1 MKRQV
6 KTVKLR
12 TCGIKAR
19 IIVTDSFNELM
30 ESLAPYGGDTIYK
43 NHCMHTYCENYL
55 DDIIP
60 HLVGTE
66 KPYRASV
73 FEELFTAVVLFN
85 PSLKEFM
92 ESAVDQDAPL
102 NLTLV
107 PVNLSNVPKKK
118 PLRKKT
124 EKKTEELKITKQTV
138 RGLSDYLRGRVFG
151 QEEAI
156 DTIQSSFEA
165 ALVGLGDPEKPR
177 GSYIFV
183 GDTGTG
189 KTMTVKEIVKYFYG
203 DNWRDALWTIN
214 GSEFME
220 EHECAKL
227 LGSPAGYVGYDD
239 GSAFLE
245 HVKNN
250 PESLVLVDEF
260 EKAHT
265 KLQDIFLQILD
276 DGGLI
281 DNKGTRVDFSKCFV
295 VFTSNIGTKEVFHK
309 NPLGFV
315 DKSCTHEDAKV
326 SVNSAL
332 NRFCRPEF
340 LKRFDGTIV
349 FRQLEEA
356 EMLAIAK
363 AELDVLKKR
372 LKEKSIKLTY
382 SNNTLKW
389 LIDQIEEGSTARDI
403 NAIVKK
409 SVVIPISKELM
420 TEEDFDLFRVYMEKG
435 TLRIKGEK
443 SRGE

>member
-6 KTVKLR
+6 RTVKLR
-12 TCGIKAR
+12 TCGINAR
-19 IIVTDSFNELM
+19 IVVTDSFNELM
-30 ESLAPYGGDTIYK
+30 ESLAPYGGDTMYK

-60 HLVGTE
+60 HLVGND
-66 KPYRASV
+66 KVYRTAV
-73 FEELFTAVVLFN
+73 FEELFQAVVTFN

-92 ESAVDQDAPL
+92 ERASELDIPHSLTMVPI
-102 NLTLV
+102 NLA
-107 PVNLSNVPKKK
+107 NVPKKK
-118 PLRKKT
+118 PSRKKP
-124 EKKTEELKITKQTV
+124 EKKTEELKITKDGV
-138 RGLSDYLRGRVFG
+138 RGLGDHLLSRVFG

-156 DTIQSSFEA
+156 HAIQSSFEA

-189 KTMTVKEIVKYFYG
+189 KTMTVKEIVKHFYG
-203 DNWRDALWTIN
+203 DEWRKALWTIN

-239 GSAFLE
+239 GSPFLKQVDE
-245 HVKNN
+245 N
-250 PESLVLVDEF
+250 PETVVLVDEF
-260 EKAHT
+260 EKAHP

-276 DGGLI
+276 DGGVV
-281 DNKGTRVDFSKCFV
+281 DNKGTRVDFSRCFV

-315 DKSCTHEDAKV
+315 EASRSHEEAEMSV
-326 SVNSAL
+326 SSAL
-332 NRFCRPEF
+332 KNFCRPEF

-349 FRQLEEA
+349 FRQLENA
-356 EMLAIAK
+356 ELVAIAK
-363 AELDVLKKR
+363 AEMDVLKQR
-372 LKEKSIKLTY
+372 LREKSIKLNY
-382 SNNTLKW
+382 SNSTLKW
-389 LIDQIEEGSTARDI
+389 LVDQIDDCSTARDI

-409 SVVIPISKELM
+409 SVVIPIAKELM
-420 TEEDFDLFRVYMEKG
+420 TEKGFDLFKVYIEKG
-435 TLRIKGEK
+435 DLEIKGEK
-443 SRGE
+443 SSGE